1 MLNIMGVVMY
11 EPCIHSITIQLPVF
25 NILSL
30 DPHFSALVFTT
41 YLLSINL
48 RDASSESL
56 TSSSP
61 ISSLKNACI

>member
-1 MLNIMGVVMY
+1 MPNIMGVVVY

-48 RDASSESL
+48 RDALSRSL

>member
-56 TSSSP
+56 TSSLP

>member
-1 MLNIMGVVMY
+1 MLNIMGVIVY
-11 EPCIHSITIQLPVF
+11 EPCIHSITIQLPMF

-30 DPHFSALVFTT
+30 DPHFSALIFTT
-41 YLLSINL
+41 YLLSIDL

>member
-1 MLNIMGVVMY
+1 MPNIMDVIVY
-11 EPCIHSITIQLPVF
+11 EPCIHLITIQLPMF

-30 DPHFSALVFTT
+30 DPHFSAL
-41 YLLSINL
+41 SIDL
-48 RDASSESL
+48 HDASSESL

>member
-1 MLNIMGVVMY
+1 MLNIMGVIVY

-30 DPHFSALVFTT
+30 DPHFSALIFTT
-41 YLLSINL
+41 YLLSIDL

>member
-30 DPHFSALVFTT
+30 DPHFSALIFTT
-41 YLLSINL
+41 YLLSIDL

-56 TSSSP
+56 TSSSA